1 MKVTLTTGPST
12 QSTPGPASV
21 LPLASAPGGANP
33 LARTADPRSVA
44 CKICGGASPLAG
56 IADFN
61 KHCPVPGNMRLPLS
75 GIPVYYRQ
83 CMACGFFFTDQF
95 DRWSN
100 AEFLAHIYN
109 ERYRDVDP
117 DCVELRPRNNANML
131 AQQFGIHRHRLSCLD
146 FGGGDGK
153 LADYLRKLGFIDARS
168 YDPFTPG
175 ADALPTGRFNL
186 VTCFEVVEH
195 VPDPKRTVAALAQA
209 IAEDGMVLFS
219 TLVLPAD
226 FASQGVSWWYVA
238 PRNGHISLY
247 SRRSLALL
255 WKALGFTL
263 GSFNDG
269 LHVAW
274 RRMPGFAAHLMKSN

>member
-1 MKVTLTTGPST
+1 MANDDGGQRQQGLTHGL
-12 QSTPGPASV
+12 TPYGDPA
-21 LPLASAPGGANP
+21 
-33 LARTADPRSVA
+33 DVA
-44 CKICGGASPLAG
+44 CKVCGGAASLAG
-56 IADFN
+56 VADFN
-61 KHCPVPGNMRLPLS
+61 KHCPVPGNVRLPLS

-83 CMACGFFFTDQF
+83 CTACGFFFTDQF

-109 ERYRDVDP
+109 ERYREVDP
-117 DCVELRPRNNANML
+117 DYVELRPRNNADL
-131 AQQFGIHRHRLSCLD
+131 LVQKFGAHRHRLSCLD
-146 FGGGDGK
+146 FGGGNGR
-153 LADYLRKLGFIDARS
+153 LAGILRELGFAKILS

-175 ADALPTGRFNL
+175 ADAPLSERFDL
-186 VTCFEVVEH
+186 VTSFEVLEH
-195 VPDPKRTVAALAQA
+195 VPDPKRTVAALANA
-209 IAEDGMVLFS
+209 VAEDGMVMFS

-255 WKALGFTL
+255 WETLAFTF
-263 GSFNDG
+263 GSFSDG

-274 RRMPGFAAHLMKSN
+274 RKVPPFAAHLVKSK